1 MLKNLFPAIVVS
13 PVSKLW
19 LKSTGVVVVV
29 TVQGLSA
36 ESKLPDEVDITELL
50 CLLVA
55 STSGKGFELVES
67 I

>member
-13 PVSKLW
+13 PASKLW